1 MITAAQFRTR
11 KNEVALEAAEQEE
24 MDKQHYIRMVDML
37 LENSYNHF
45 SESNSDDPLTFSVP
59 ARRVGDRMSDAVL
72 AALKAHVEAAGFG
85 ATVTSKFNAEAQRCY
100 LHFTLTF

>member
-11 KNEVALEAAEQEE
+11 KNELVVEAAEQEE
-24 MDKQHYIRMVDML
+24 MDKQHYIRMTDML

-45 SESNSDDPLTFSVP
+45 SECNLPNPITFSVP

-72 AALKAHVEAAGFG
+72 AALKEHVEDAGFE
-85 ATVTSKFNAEAQRCY
+85 ATVTSKFNSDAQRCY